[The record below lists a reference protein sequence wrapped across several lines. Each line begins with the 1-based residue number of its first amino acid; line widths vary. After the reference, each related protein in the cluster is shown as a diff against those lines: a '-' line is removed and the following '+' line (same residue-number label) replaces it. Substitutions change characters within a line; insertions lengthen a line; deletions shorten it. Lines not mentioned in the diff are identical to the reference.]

1 MNRYIY
7 ICIYI
12 YIEIFHYVMSKY
24 GLRNEHSDNM
34 SNRSVALGLRAT
46 LPPSWPCGWLGVT
59 AVRLGIV
66 IDSEPVNSLDEG
78 KGQGT
83 MLVCVLEPVSTD
95 THGHWFKGQYVVAS
109 DSHLRWWFKD
119 GDGQTLASRYRYH
132 YCCDGNGLPGVEEAQ
147 GDPLRALPGHRWQG
161 ACSKGS
167 WLGVRALMC
176 KDVERLPQGEGL
188 GGRQGSEGR
197 TVTLALVR

>member
-1 MNRYIY
+1 
-7 ICIYI
+7 
-12 YIEIFHYVMSKY
+12 MSKCS
-24 GLRNEHSDNM
+24 LRNEHNDNM

-132 YCCDGNGLPGVEEAQ
+132 CCDGNAMDCPELKKPKGIHFERFRVIGGKELAAKVPGWAFGRSCAKMLNAFLKE
-147 GDPLRALPGHRWQG
+147 
-161 ACSKGS
+161 KG
-167 WLGVRALMC
+167 
-176 KDVERLPQGEGL
+176 
-188 GGRQGSEGR
+188 
-197 TVTLALVR
+197 